1 MYNTRVVI
9 VVEGSTVVEIRAVL
23 HFGDLPQI
31 LDDERIPHAYGNM
44 VIGSEEEDLMCHVEF
59 MVAGGFEVSDLQ
71 PILDFVADE
80 IMRQLH
86 DLTDKKS
93 QETASAERRKANYR
107 NN

>member
-44 VIGSEEEDLMCHVEF
+44 VVGSEEGDLMCHVEF
-59 MVAGGFEVSDLQ
+59 MVAGGFEPSDLQ
-71 PILDFVADE
+71 QILDFAADE

-86 DLTDKKS
+86 DLADKKS
-93 QETASAERRKANYR
+93 RDAASARRRKGNYR